1 MVKTFSMIFRG
12 GFRVERFGGSKG
24 DFSCFLAAGR
34 GKIGVLGSFG
44 GLEYFGDRPPQDCGG
59 IHNILGAEGAIV
71 HNILWRA
78 KYKFFAKTVEI
89 LEALILAG
97 FGPKKIFAASK
108 PRF

>member
-1 MVKTFSMIFRG
+1 
-12 GFRVERFGGSKG
+12 
-24 DFSCFLAAGR
+24 
-34 GKIGVLGSFG
+34 
-44 GLEYFGDRPPQDCGG
+44 
-59 IHNILGAEGAIV
+59 LGAEGAIV